1 MADNDNPLAKFLAV
15 PGATTTLPV
24 SAAKDGFSA
33 DFVTDARKYF
43 NNFHYQMGG
52 DHALYYNLRLSEFL
66 PAAVAAPTPGVKE
79 LTVATDERVGKVRF
93 TPKEGEMS
101 LDDYV
106 VHPNHRVQG
115 LLIAHQGKI
124 VYEAYPGMN
133 PDDHHIW
140 MSAGKTTV
148 GLIFALLEAE
158 GKVDVQK
165 QVVDYAPELKGT
177 NWDGITVLNALNMS
191 LGLQLEETLQAII
204 DPTSLIV
211 RFFSA
216 EFGQPAPGATEVEH
230 WMDVVKIAEK
240 IDGED
245 QGTHMRYCSAT
256 TTVLVSIAE
265 SIENKPWI
273 DIFHER
279 VWSKLGAR
287 GPIMFNLTPEGTAV
301 AHGLVATTLRDFAR
315 FAMVFTPSWTHVAD
329 EQVVPPPVL
338 QRIQTAGN
346 SAAYKAGATFSS
358 HREYFGEDPDSN
370 SFQFDDVFADG
381 AMFKHGNL
389 GQGIYV
395 DPGRDV
401 VGVYFSTNGY
411 VPPYGEEKMP
421 GFIRRAAKVL
431 AGG

>member
-1 MADNDNPLAKFLAV
+1 VTTQDNPLAKFLSV
-15 PGATTTLPV
+15 PGATVTLPV
-24 SAAKDGFSA
+24 GAAKEGFSA
-33 DFVTDARKYF
+33 DFVNDARKHF
-43 NNFHYQMGG
+43 DNFHYQMGG

-66 PAAVAAPTPGVKE
+66 PTAVAAPADAVQE
-79 LTVATDERVGKVRF
+79 LTAAEDPRVGQVRF

-101 LDDYV
+101 LDEYV
-106 VHPNHRVQG
+106 AHPNHRVQG

-148 GLIFALLEAE
+148 GLVFALLEAE

-165 QVVDYAPELKGT
+165 QVVDYVAELKGT
-177 NWDGITVLNALNMS
+177 NWEGITVLNALNMS
-191 LGLQLEETLQAII
+191 LGLQLEETLEAIV

-216 EFGQPAPGATEVEH
+216 EFGQPAPGATKVEH
-230 WMDVVKIAEK
+230 WLDVVKVAQK
-240 IDGED
+240 IEGED

-256 TTVLVSIAE
+256 TTVLVYIAE
-265 SIENKPWI
+265 LIENKPWI

-279 VWSKLGAR
+279 IWSKIGAR

-315 FAMVFTPSWTHVAD
+315 FAMVFTPSWKHVAD
-329 EQVVPPPVL
+329 EEVVPAKVL
-338 QRIQTAGN
+338 ERIQTAGD
-346 SAAYKAGATFSS
+346 SAAYKKGATFHD
-358 HREYFGEDPDSN
+358 HRQYFGEDPESN

-389 GQGIYV
+389 AQGIYV

-401 VGVYFSTNGY
+401 VGVYFSTNSY
-411 VPPYGEEKMP
+411 IPPYGEDKMP
-421 GFIRRAAKVL
+421 GFIRRAAKLL

>member
-1 MADNDNPLAKFLAV
+1 VTAHDNPLAQFLDV
-15 PGATTTLPV
+15 PGAKTTLPV
-24 SAAKDGFSA
+24 SAAKSDFST
-33 DFVTDARKYF
+33 DFVTSARENF

-66 PAAVAAPTPGVKE
+66 PTAVAPPADPVKKLE
-79 LTVATDERVGKVRF
+79 VSLDDRIGKVRF

-148 GLIFALLEAE
+148 GLIYGLLEAE
-158 GKVDVQK
+158 GRVDVQK
-165 QVVDYAPELKGT
+165 QVVDYLPALKGT

-191 LGLQLEETLQAII
+191 LGLQLEETLQAIV

-216 EFGQPAPGATEVEH
+216 EFGQPAPGATKVEH
-230 WMDVVKIAEK
+230 WMDVVRIADK

-256 TTVLVSIAE
+256 TTVLVAIAE
-265 SIENKPWI
+265 LIENKTWI

-279 VWSKLGAR
+279 IWSKIGAR
-287 GPIMFNLTPEGTAV
+287 NPIMFNLTPEGTAV
-301 AHGLVATTLRDFAR
+301 AHGLVATTLQDFAR
-315 FAMVFTPSWTHVAD
+315 FAMTFTPSWHHAAH
-329 EQVVPPPVL
+329 EEVVPAKVL
-338 QRIQTAGN
+338 KRIQTAGN
-346 SAAYKAGATFSS
+346 SAAYKAGATFRS
-358 HREYFGEDPDSN
+358 HREYFGEDPESN

-381 AMFKHGNL
+381 ALFKHGNL
-389 GQGIYV
+389 AQGIYV

-411 VPPYGEEKMP
+411 IAPYGEDKMP
-421 GFIRRAAKVL
+421 GFVRRAAKLL